1 MTEVS
6 RRRFLAGTTAAA
18 IAMPIATAARAQE
31 AGGAASVSLEEAL
44 RNRRST
50 RRFGNAPIPEAQ
62 LLRLLWA
69 ANGVNREDSDGRT
82 VPAWRSARNVDI
94 FVAHEGGV
102 GRYDPAANTLQ
113 TVSEE
118 DIRGT
123 VSDQSYIARA
133 PAVLIYVSDRDSLG
147 EAAGES
153 AADETAMAVGAHV
166 NSAVMAQNV
175 YLFAAAEGL
184 GTVLI
189 GGSADREAIG
199 EALSLG
205 EAESVTYIQPVGTPR

>member
-1 MTEVS
+1 MTKVS
-6 RRRFLAGTTAAA
+6 RRRFMAATTAAT
-18 IAMPIATAARAQE
+18 ITLPIATAARAQE
-31 AGGAASVSLEEAL
+31 AEGAASVSVEEAL

-50 RRFGNAPIPEAQ
+50 RRFANAAIPQEQ

-82 VPAWRSARNVDI
+82 VPAWRSAKNVDLY
-94 FVAHEGGV
+94 VAQEGGV
-102 GRYDPAANTLQ
+102 GRYDPAANVLETM
-113 TVSEE
+113 SEE
-118 DIRGT
+118 DLRGV
-123 VSDQSYIARA
+123 VSDQSYIVRA
-133 PAVLIYVSDRDSLG
+133 PAVLIYVSDRDRLA

-153 AADETAMAVGAHV
+153 AADEMAMAIGAHV

-189 GGSADREAIG
+189 GGSADRAAIA

-205 EAESVTYIQPVGTPR
+205 EAQTVTYIQPVGVPR